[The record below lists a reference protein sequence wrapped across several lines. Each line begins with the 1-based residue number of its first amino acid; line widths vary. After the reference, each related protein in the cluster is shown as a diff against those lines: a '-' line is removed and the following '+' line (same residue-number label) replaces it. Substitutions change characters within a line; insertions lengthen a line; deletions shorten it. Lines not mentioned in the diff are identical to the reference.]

1 MALIRPNKGYKT
13 LMITYTPELE
23 RLHSKEKCKAI
34 ALDMHKFKKLYN
46 LFVKSLDTYLEYFRD
61 ASLNTLE
68 SAFTDQVYNSL
79 GSILVDE
86 NRFANTNLLNF
97 ETFMRLYKQ
106 DNVLFSN
113 YKLSFHKVLDGLH
126 RAIQLHLTNV
136 NQKSRILTLEEKEK
150 ILNDADLL
158 NEYIRSMN
166 DTFFLFDVKKSVE
179 TVPGLKPQYL
189 EYFKRHGPPIDGIF
203 ESEKLAVII
212 KELVDNGTLDANDV
226 FDDLRI

>member
-1 MALIRPNKGYKT
+1 MALIKPSKGFKT
-13 LMITYTPELE
+13 LMVNYTPELE
-23 RLHSKEKCKAI
+23 SINMKKKCKMVAM
-34 ALDMHKFKKLYN
+34 DMQRFEKLYN
-46 LFVKSLDTYLEYFRD
+46 LFVNSLNTYLEYFRD

-79 GSILVDE
+79 GSILIDE

-97 ETFMRLYKQ
+97 ELYLKLYQ
-106 DNVLFSN
+106 KDAPLFSN

-212 KELVDNGTLDANDV
+212 KELVDDGTLDANDV